1 MKTLYIGITELAT
14 ATGTE
19 LKKGA
24 SQKDIMVIRDA
35 AMVVEGETL
44 LWVGN
49 RKDAPAADRTV
60 DFRNRAVVPGLID
73 PHTHLIWSGSRLNDF
88 EARVQGVSY
97 EEILARG
104 GGIHQTVRYT
114 QASTA
119 FEMVSLAVPRLN
131 ALVRSGATTIEVKTG
146 YGLNHTTEM
155 RMLEAI
161 QDLQAFTPARIVPTL
176 LIHLPPRD
184 RDREGFL
191 REVVE
196 QWIPEVAQDQLA
208 SAVDV
213 FVEQEAFSVS
223 EAREILEAAK
233 AHGLQ
238 TKLHADQF
246 HALGGVEL
254 ACELGSLSVDH
265 LEASGEQQIQALA
278 ASNTVATVLPGV
290 SLHLGLPAAP
300 GRKIIDAG
308 GAVAV
313 GTDHNPGSSPIFS
326 ASLALALS
334 VRLSGL
340 TPAEALTAMTANA
353 AHALGLSDTGR
364 LEAGMKADFL
374 VLDSHDWREISYRL
388 GNAVS
393 KVFISGKEA

>member
-1 MKTLYIGITELAT
+1 MKTLYTGITELAT
-14 ATGTE
+14 ATGND
-19 LKKGA
+19 LKKGSA
-24 SQKDIMVIRDA
+24 QKDITIIRDA

-44 LWVGN
+44 LWVGE
-49 RKDAPAADRTV
+49 RKDAPAADRTI
-60 DFRNRAVVPGLID
+60 DFRNKAVVPGLID

-131 ALVRSGATTIEVKTG
+131 AMVRSGATTLEVKTG
-146 YGLNHTTEM
+146 YGLNHDTEM

-161 QDLQAFTPARIVPTL
+161 RDLQDFTPARIVPTL
-176 LIHLPPRD
+176 LIHLPPKD
-184 RDREGFL
+184 RDRKDFI

-196 QWIPEVAQDQLA
+196 KWIPEVAQDQLA
-208 SAVDV
+208 AAVDV
-213 FVEQEAFSVS
+213 FVEQEAFSVQ

-233 AHGLQ
+233 AHGLH

-265 LEASGEQQIQALA
+265 LEASTGDQIQALA

-290 SLHLGLPAAP
+290 TLHLGLPAAP
-300 GRKIIDAG
+300 ARKIIDAG

-313 GTDHNPGSSPIFS
+313 GTDHNPGSSPMFS
-326 ASLALALS
+326 TSLALALG
-334 VRLSGL
+334 VRLNGL

-353 AHALGLSDTGR
+353 AHALGLKDTGR

-374 VLDSHDWREISYRL
+374 VLDSHDWREISYRF

>member
-1 MKTLYIGITELAT
+1 MKTLYTGITELAT
-14 ATGTE
+14 ATGSG
-19 LKKGA
+19 LKKGPA
-24 SQKDIMVIRDA
+24 QKDITVIRDA

-44 LWVGN
+44 LWVGE
-49 RKDAPAADRTV
+49 RKEAPAADRTV
-60 DFRNRAVVPGLID
+60 DFRNKAVVPGLID

-131 ALVRSGATTIEVKTG
+131 AMVRSGATTLEVKTG
-146 YGLNHTTEM
+146 YGLNYDTEM

-161 QDLQAFTPARIVPTL
+161 RDLQDFTPARIVPTL
-176 LIHLPPRD
+176 LIHLPPKD
-184 RDREGFL
+184 RDRKDFI

-196 QWIPEVAQDQLA
+196 KWIPEVAGDQLA
-208 SAVDV
+208 AAVDV
-213 FVEQEAFSVS
+213 FVEQEAFSVP

-246 HALGGVEL
+246 HRLGGVEL

-265 LEASGEQQIQALA
+265 LEASTEAQIQALA

-290 SLHLGLPAAP
+290 TLHLGLPAAP
-300 GRKIIDAG
+300 ARKIIDAG

-313 GTDHNPGSSPIFS
+313 GTDHNPGSSPMFS
-326 ASLALALS
+326 TSLALALG
-334 VRLSGL
+334 VRLNGL

-353 AHALGLSDTGR
+353 AHALGLKDTGR
-364 LEAGMKADFL
+364 LETDMKADFL
-374 VLDSHDWREISYRL
+374 VLDSHDWREISYRF

-393 KVFISGKEA
+393 KVFISGKEI